1 MPILWCSG
9 SVFAFSSVF
18 VFTMWCQAAAQ
29 MDKVASVKLSPQN
42 MTPVE
47 HTWSFYNLLEVTVE
61 SKTSQIKLY
70 LMLIRGLTQK

>member
-1 MPILWCSG
+1 
-9 SVFAFSSVF
+9 
-18 VFTMWCQAAAQ
+18 

-70 LMLIRGLTQK
+70 LMLIRGLTQT